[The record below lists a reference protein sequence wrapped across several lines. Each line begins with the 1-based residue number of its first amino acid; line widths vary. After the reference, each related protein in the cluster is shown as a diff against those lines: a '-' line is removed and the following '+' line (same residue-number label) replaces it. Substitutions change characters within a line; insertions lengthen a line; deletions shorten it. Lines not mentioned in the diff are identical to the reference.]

1 MDPPTDPWQDP
12 LPGADR
18 VRCPWIARVCAGGG
32 SYSESFVGSTIFV
45 SGRSPSARWSVRCSG
60 GAQRQR
66 SGIAAIACTWLT
78 VPRTHELVLLRQQ
91 RSYGRASRRVLQRLR
106 RAASEHFPHA
116 QLVSRIVLAAR
127 ARAERCR
134 EHPRSGSRLR
144 CSGTDFA
151 ELQGSPQNFP
161 EHKRHCFVVYRPCSY
176 FLSQDSIFLRQGPE
190 IFAPLLSESAMKQ
203 EG

>member
-45 SGRSPSARWSVRCSG
+45 SGRSTSARWSARCSG

-151 ELQGSPQNFP
+151 ELPGSPHIYPVDN
-161 EHKRHCFVVYRPCSY
+161 RHCFEVYRPIANFPGANTIQIEHFKNSNS
-176 FLSQDSIFLRQGPE
+176 L
-190 IFAPLLSESAMKQ
+190 
-203 EG
+203 

>member
-1 MDPPTDPWQDP
+1 MDPPTDPWHDP

-18 VRCPWIARVCAGGG
+18 VRCPWIARACAGGG

-91 RSYGRASRRVLQRLR
+91 RSYSRASRRVLQRLR
-106 RAASEHFPHA
+106 RAASEHVPHA

-134 EHPRSGSRLR
+134 EHPRSGSSVR
-144 CSGTDFA
+144 CSGTECTELLWPPQSFPRHGRHDF
-151 ELQGSPQNFP
+151 E
-161 EHKRHCFVVYRPCSY
+161 VYRP
-176 FLSQDSIFLRQGPE
+176 
-190 IFAPLLSESAMKQ
+190 
-203 EG
+203 